1 MIDFWIAAAGLLLV
15 ALAFLLL
22 PILRGRRA
30 QAEEDRTALNVALY
44 EERMAELTAQH
55 EAGTL
60 SAEQL
65 EAGRADAARELLED
79 TEGSENDGTG
89 LPINAEGSS
98 DGSRNKPR

>member
-1 MIDFWIAAAGLLLV
+1 MIDFWIAAGALLLV

-44 EERMAELTAQH
+44 EERLAELTSQH
-55 EAGTL
+55 SAGTL
-60 SAEQL
+60 TAEQL

-79 TEGSENDGTG
+79 TE
-89 LPINAEGSS
+89 
-98 DGSRNKPR
+98 